1 MSLTNESSETRQWY
15 DEYIAANARRLTETA
30 PLILAVQK
38 DEVDAALIEK
48 RIEDLRPKV
57 SVTGRFCN
65 DCQALFDNWPDLSD
79 DTAEHPDGTSVFP
92 GAGADWKHVVARSF
106 PTLQLEAAARNGCV
120 FCTLFVQHLKDIGQ
134 LQTFH
139 QIDARIESLGETAE
153 AQLSVQNWG
162 KNQDQLVW
170 VNWPGKVSDHV
181 NGGAGLAQKFVVGAL
196 NSDGRLTPG
205 PGSMAD
211 LVELTD

>member
-1 MSLTNESSETRQWY
+1 MSLTSESSEIRQWY
-15 DEYIAANARRLTETA
+15 DEYIAANARKLTETA

-38 DEVDAALIEK
+38 DEVDAVLIEK

-196 NSDGRLTPG
+196 DSDGRLNPG
-205 PGSMAD
+205 PGSMAN
-211 LVELTD
+211 LIVLTD